1 MARWYTRRSSIIRA
15 VSYCS
20 GCAPVGCEKKKN
32 IEEEKS
38 KMSIS
43 KLKTA
48 IFINRPERERE
59 SKRKDK
65 MFVKFS
71 WHQRHR
77 CQHHLSGAN
86 PFQSQI
92 THDTYNSSRATKFGR
107 SVAPAFSPTR
117 TKFSKFNERTA
128 INPGLT
134 PFTKSTYSSQIL
146 PLSTSSPT

>member
-20 GCAPVGCEKKKN
+20 GCAPVGCEKKKKN
-32 IEEEKS
+32 IEEEKR

-43 KLKTA
+43 KLKLCNFHKST
-48 IFINRPERERE
+48 RERERA
-59 SKRKDK
+59 KDK
-65 MFVKFS
+65 MFIKFS

-117 TKFSKFNERTA
+117 TKFSKFNKRTA